1 MNFYEW
7 LEQRHIVLSA
17 WQMDAAANLLSHIAE
32 HQTDGG
38 KTYLLKVLTE
48 FVNTYGNNFNTN
60 KPL

>member
-1 MNFYEW
+1 MKYNER

-60 KPL
+60 KP